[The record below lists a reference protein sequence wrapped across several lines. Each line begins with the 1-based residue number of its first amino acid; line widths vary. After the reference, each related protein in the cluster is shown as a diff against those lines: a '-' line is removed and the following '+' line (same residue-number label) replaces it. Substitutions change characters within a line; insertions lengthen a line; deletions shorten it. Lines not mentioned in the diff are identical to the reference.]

1 MEIVMYKIN
10 HFLFLEGSYEI
21 NWYEER
27 RRNTRQPAWGSQPK
41 RSDLFF
47 PCYTNPYIG
56 TLRHI
61 AHGQISSRATC
72 DLTEKKNW
80 LLAGC
85 SLGSPTPN
93 RGRVVHRWNA
103 MIFNNIFEKL
113 SDKKWKYNRKILPWH
128 KNILIIWQNSV
139 VLGHIETSMFL
150 MPFSIFEEL

>member
-1 MEIVMYKIN
+1 MKK
-10 HFLFLEGSYEI
+10 EGETHV
-21 NWYEER
+21 NLREV
-27 RRNTRQPAWGSQPK
+27 RNLK
-41 RSDLFF
+41 VVIFF
-47 PCYTNPYIG
+47 PLLYKSLYWNVAPYCPWSNFEQG
-56 TLRHI
+56 HLWF
-61 AHGQISSRATC
+61 SF
-72 DLTEKKNW
+72 KKNW

>member
-1 MEIVMYKIN
+1 MKK
-10 HFLFLEGSYEI
+10 EGETHV
-21 NWYEER
+21 NLREV
-27 RRNTRQPAWGSQPK
+27 RNLK
-41 RSDLFF
+41 EVIFF
-47 PCYTNPYIG
+47 PLLYKSLYWNVTPYCPWSNFEQG
-56 TLRHI
+56 HLWFN
-61 AHGQISSRATC
+61 
-72 DLTEKKNW
+72 LKKNW